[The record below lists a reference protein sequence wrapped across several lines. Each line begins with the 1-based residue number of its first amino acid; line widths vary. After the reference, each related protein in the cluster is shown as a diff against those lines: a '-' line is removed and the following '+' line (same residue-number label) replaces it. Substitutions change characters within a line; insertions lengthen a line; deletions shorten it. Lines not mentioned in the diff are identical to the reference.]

1 MRIAVY
7 SGSFNPLHIG
17 HLAIMQHLRDRFDWT
32 YLVVSPKNPLKD
44 SISADT
50 GTDRYRAAVQA
61 VCRHPELKVWVEDI
75 ELGMEPP
82 HYTIRTLDALKAR
95 EPEHDYTLVI
105 GADNLADIHRWR
117 DFDRIMTEYGL
128 AVYPRT
134 GFDLD
139 TLIRDLRAE
148 NPAWKI
154 DVLDAPKVDIS
165 STQIRDGLAEGRA
178 LGCVAGHHRETVGP
192 HAPAADHQQDLELGV
207 LVLEGDDFL
216 HQAGI
221 GNDDAAVAGG
231 GVAETAVRL
240 LADVG
245 TQRSGI
251 FAASAFAG
259 IVVIVGDDFIDRFG
273 GRDTDSAVFGAG
285 AKQHAQ
291 RQDGCADC

>member
-148 NPAWKI
+148 NPAWKN

-165 STQIRDGLAEGRA
+165 STQIRDGLAEGR
-178 LGCVAGHHRETVGP
+178 
-192 HAPAADHQQDLELGV
+192 DMSQYMM
-207 LVLEGDDFL
+207 
-216 HQAGI
+216 
-221 GNDDAAVAGG
+221 
-231 GVAETAVRL
+231 
-240 LADVG
+240 
-245 TQRSGI
+245 
-251 FAASAFAG
+251 
-259 IVVIVGDDFIDRFG
+259 
-273 GRDTDSAVFGAG
+273 
-285 AKQHAQ
+285 
-291 RQDGCADC
+291 